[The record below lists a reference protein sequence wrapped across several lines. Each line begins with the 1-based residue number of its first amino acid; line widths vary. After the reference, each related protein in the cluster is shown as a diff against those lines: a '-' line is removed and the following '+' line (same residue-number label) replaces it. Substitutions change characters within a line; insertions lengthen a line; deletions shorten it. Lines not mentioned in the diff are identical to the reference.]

1 MWCGRLSEEKDPG
14 LALEALRLLRRT
26 RDARLVFV
34 GDGEL
39 RATLGDAVRRLD
51 LGDAVSFVGYVTDP
65 APYVAHADVFVL
77 SSRREGLPTALI
89 EALAVGTRVVS
100 TDCESG
106 PHEILHGGRYGALV
120 PVGDAAALARALD
133 EVLEQPP
140 LRVPDDALVE
150 YTVDVAAAHYLDLLQ
165 EIGGA

>member
-1 MWCGRLSEEKDPG
+1 MS
-14 LALEALRLLRRT
+14 
-26 RDARLVFV
+26 
-34 GDGEL
+34 
-39 RATLGDAVRRLD
+39 ATAICSAALGDAVRRED
-51 LGDAVSFVGYVTDP
+51 LGDAVSFVGYIADP
-65 APYVAHADVFVL
+65 APYVAHADAFVL

-89 EALAVGTRVVS
+89 EALALGTRVVS

-106 PHEILHGGRYGALV
+106 PREILQGGKYGALV

-140 LRVPDDALVE
+140 PRLPDDALDD
-150 YTVDVAAAHYLDLLQ
+150 YTVDVAAGHYLDLLQ